1 MKRISQWPLENSVP
15 LKLQPANTDT
25 KQIISSLI
33 SNSHSFV
40 DFLRKTCGEW
50 RRSEFFQH
58 WVKFGTLSFITVL
71 FANCFCQVFIYLMAL
86 RNLQF
91 LSFKSSK
98 KENSHPFL
106 IHWFN
111 LKSWFIRVGHK
122 LWNKCYTY
130 SQVFRHLRKVLKG
143 LAFSNVP
150 FIQN

>member
-1 MKRISQWPLENSVP
+1 MNVAKNWALTIMLIALAFAHFSSELI
-15 LKLQPANTDT
+15 LKEQM
-25 KQIISSLI
+25 
-33 SNSHSFV
+33 V
-40 DFLRKTCGEW
+40 RKTCGEW

-58 WVKFGTLSFITVL
+58 CVKFGTLSFITVL

-91 LSFKSSK
+91 LSLKSSK
-98 KENSHPFL
+98 KENSHPF
-106 IHWFN
+106 IVHWFN
-111 LKSWFIRVGHK
+111 LKSWFRRIGHK